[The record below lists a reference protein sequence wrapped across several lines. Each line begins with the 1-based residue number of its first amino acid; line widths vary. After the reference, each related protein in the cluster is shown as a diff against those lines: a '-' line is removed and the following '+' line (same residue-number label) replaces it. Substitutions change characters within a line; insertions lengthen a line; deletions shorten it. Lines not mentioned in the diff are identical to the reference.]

1 MSLNSAMLAGVSG
14 LAANSAALAA
24 ISQNIANVNT
34 VGYKRTASEFQT
46 LVNSQSASGGS
57 YSAGGVTTNTRS
69 FIGQEGQLQR
79 TSESTD
85 LAVSGQGFF
94 VTTTQAEGVGA
105 TDSRLFTR
113 AGAFRVDKQGYL
125 KNSAGLYLQGWPVDS
140 NGEIATDPSD
150 LSRLR
155 SINIGSVGGTAEP
168 TTRVQI
174 NANLRSTQV
183 ATPAGSAST
192 YTEPSNPV
200 TATDHT
206 VDVKYEPVRDPLVA
220 GGYVPNQYTVKI
232 KSGTQ
237 TATGL
242 ATFDPATGNITAL
255 TMNAPNNGTMT
266 PVGTTALTFTPATG
280 APFTMNLSDI
290 GLATNIAATQ
300 KYDPKSNSMAE
311 YNADDD
317 APTGVKPDFKMNIP
331 VSDSKGGQRNL
342 EIRFL
347 KSDEPNIWYAE
358 VVAVPAEDVVTGGA
372 YANGQIK
379 TGKIAFTPSGRLDVE
394 TMQNWPAGTGLF
406 DDPTQATLNFG
417 ESDPTQV
424 IDPLVA
430 ADNYLVKWADGL
442 GIAAQTVTLDLNTSA
457 GGLSQLN
464 TASVVQ
470 STVTNGTAFGNL
482 SDITIDEGGFVTAV
496 FDNGVMRRIAQVAI
510 ATFPSPDSLKE
521 VSGNAYSVSLQ
532 SGTFNLKAAGTGGAG
547 TIAAQQ
553 LESST
558 VDLSAEFTGLITT
571 QRAYSASS
579 KIITTADEMLAEL
592 INIKR

>member
-46 LVNSQSASGGS
+46 LVNSQTASGGS

-69 FIGQEGQLQR
+69 YVSQEGQLQR
-79 TSESTD
+79 TTSSTD
-85 LAVSGQGFF
+85 LAVNGQGFF
-94 VTTTQAEGVGA
+94 VTTTQAENVGA
-105 TDSRLFTR
+105 TDTRLFTR
-113 AGAFRVDKQGYL
+113 AGAFTVDKQGYL

-140 NGEIATDPSD
+140 NGEISTDPSD

-174 NANLRSTQV
+174 NANLRSTQDV
-183 ATPAGSAST
+183 SSAAAPYTNNNVQDAATPPVSHNMSVAYKRTGTGTYQVTIKTGITSITGTATYNAAGALTSFTPSSGTNGSA
-192 YTEPSNPV
+192 
-200 TATDHT
+200 TATATAIDIT
-206 VDVKYEPVRDPLVA
+206 PM
-220 GGYVPNQYTVKI
+220 
-232 KSGTQ
+232 SGT
-237 TATGL
+237 
-242 ATFDPATGNITAL
+242 P
-255 TMNAPNNGTMT
+255 PVNGT
-266 PVGTTALTFTPATG
+266 TFAINF
-280 APFTMNLSDI
+280 ADI
-290 GLATNIAATQ
+290 GMNTDGIAKG
-300 KYDPKSNSMAE
+300 KYDPSVNSMAM

-317 APTGVKPDFKMNIP
+317 NPVGVKPDFKMNIP

-347 KSDEPNIWYAE
+347 KSAEPNQWYAE
-358 VVAVPAEDVVTGGA
+358 IVAVPAEDVVTGA
-372 YANGQIK
+372 PYSNGQIK
-379 TGKIAFTPSGRLDVE
+379 TGLIAFTPSGRLDIE
-394 TMQNWPAGTGLF
+394 TMQGWPAGKGLF
-406 DDPTQATLNFG
+406 DDPTQASLTFL
-417 ESDPTQV
+417 ESDPSNT
-424 IDPLVA
+424 IDP
-430 ADNYLVKWADGL
+430 ADPSDNGKVKWADGL

-482 SDITIDEGGFVTAV
+482 SEITIDEGGYVTAI
-496 FDNGVMRRIAQVAI
+496 FDNGVMRRIAQVAV
-510 ATFPSPDSLKE
+510 ATFPSPDSLRE
-521 VSGNAYSVSLQ
+521 VSGNAYAVSLQ

-547 TIAAQQ
+547 EIAAKQ

>member
-85 LAVSGQGFF
+85 LAVAGQGFF
-94 VTTTQAEGVGA
+94 VTTTQPEGVAA
-105 TDSRLFTR
+105 TDTRLFTR
-113 AGAFRVDKQGYL
+113 AGAFRVDKLGYL

-140 NGEIATDPSD
+140 NGDISTDPSD

-174 NANLRSTQV
+174 NANLRSTQAVSSPAAPQSYKAIEDTTAPTPGVHDVSVAYERIDANNYAVTLKTGITKITGV
-183 ATPAGSAST
+183 ATYDAAGALTGFVPNNATSTNGSATS
-192 YTEPSNPV
+192 
-200 TATDHT
+200 TATQMT
-206 VDVKYEPVRDPLVA
+206 ITPTSA
-220 GGYVPNQYTVKI
+220 GVPGTPYTLD
-232 KSGTQ
+232 
-237 TATGL
+237 L
-242 ATFDPATGNITAL
+242 A
-255 TMNAPNNGTMT
+255 
-266 PVGTTALTFTPATG
+266 
-280 APFTMNLSDI
+280 DI
-290 GLATNIAATQ
+290 GLTTNNIAKT
-300 KYDPKSNSMAE
+300 KYDPTVNSMAM
-311 YNADDD
+311 YDADEDN
-317 APTGVKPDFKMNIP
+317 PLGVKPDFKMNIP

-347 KSDEPNIWYAE
+347 KSDQPNQWYAE
-358 VVAVPAEDVVTGGA
+358 VVSVPAEDVVTGA
-372 YANGQIK
+372 PYSNGQIK
-379 TGKIAFTPSGRLDVE
+379 TGLIAFTPSGRLDID
-394 TMQNWPAGTGLF
+394 TMKTWPAGTGLF
-406 DDPTQATLNFG
+406 DDPESATLSFL
-417 ESDPTQV
+417 ESNPDNT
-424 IDPLVA
+424 IDPNDP
-430 ADNYLVKWADGL
+430 ADNGKIKWADGL

-482 SDITIDEGGFVTAV
+482 SDITIDDSGFVTAV

-521 VSGNAYSVSLQ
+521 VSGNAYAVSLQ